1 MSNVHPFEAAGLGKA
16 PFKFIGHYESKFQ
29 ACPGAPVKAGSCCDY
44 CPASIMQVFMVRSAD
59 GKEFKV
65 GSDCIMK
72 VDDREL
78 VAAVKVVEAVAAKA
92 KRLAAASK
100 RREAAKVAKSAK
112 TLERATKATEDLETY
127 TAEVAQLD
135 TLAAEHPNSWAGDTS
150 RDMAARVRQ
159 GFGLSEKQLALVAK
173 MWADRAA
180 RQTMGHV
187 GAVGKRTDLA
197 LTMMHEHTYMLGDS
211 PRYVVTFKDAS
222 GNALVWFT
230 ATRVVHQPESGPIAV
245 TVRATIKE
253 HSERKGVP
261 QTIIERATIK
271 YPAGMT
277 QTWDEELAAREAAF
291 HARMTTQEDLCSPS

>member
-16 PFKFIGHYESKFQ
+16 PFKFVGHYESKHQ
-29 ACPGAPVKAGSCCDY
+29 ACPGAPIKAGSCCDY
-44 CPASIMQVFMVRSAD
+44 CPASIVQVFMVRSAD

-78 VAAVKVVEAVAAKA
+78 VAAVKVVEAAAAKA

-100 RREAAKVAKSAK
+100 RREAAKVAKDAK
-112 TLERATKATEDLETY
+112 TLERATKATADLETY
-127 TAEVAQLD
+127 AVEVAQLD
-135 TLAAEHPNSWAGDTS
+135 TLAAECPNSWAGDTS
-150 RDMAARVRQ
+150 RDMAERLRQ
-159 GFGLSEKQLALVAK
+159 GFGLSEKQLTLVAK
-173 MWADRAA
+173 MWADRAV

-187 GAVGKRTDLA
+187 GTVGKRMDLT
-197 LTMMHEHTYMLGDS
+197 LTMMREHTYMLGDS
-211 PRYVVTFKDAS
+211 PRYVITFNDAS

-245 TVRATIKE
+245 TLRATIKE
-253 HSERKGVP
+253 HGYHNGAP
-261 QTIIERATIK
+261 QTIICNAVIK

-291 HARMTTQEDLCSPS
+291 QARMTMQEDLCSPS